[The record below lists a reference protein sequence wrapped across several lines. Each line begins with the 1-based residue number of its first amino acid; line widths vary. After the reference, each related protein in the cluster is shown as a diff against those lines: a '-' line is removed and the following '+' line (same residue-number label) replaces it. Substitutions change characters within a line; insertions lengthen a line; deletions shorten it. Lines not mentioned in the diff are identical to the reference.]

1 MKKVIMLIIVIAA
14 LAIPA
19 MAGDNGQGRT
29 KAGALFGYPTG
40 VAATIG
46 FPIGSSTEVNGI
58 VGFGW
63 NFNYL
68 AAGANFLWTLWEP
81 VIEGETF
88 PLSLGPEAIVF
99 VPLNNHSILGLGI
112 YANLRWEYTFDFPL
126 NLFVE
131 AGLGAD
137 IFFWDSGTVAG
148 FDAKGGVGARYVF

>member
-1 MKKVIMLIIVIAA
+1 MKKVMMLILVIAA

-19 MAGDNGQGRT
+19 MAADNGQGKM
-29 KAGALFGYPTG
+29 KAGGLFGYPSG

-46 FPIGSSTEVNGI
+46 VPIGNTTELNGI

-81 VIEGETF
+81 EIEGETF

-99 VPLNNHSILGLGI
+99 VPLNNAEILGLGV
-112 YANLRWEYTFDFPL
+112 YADLRWE
-126 NLFVE
+126 
-131 AGLGAD
+131 
-137 IFFWDSGTVAG
+137 
-148 FDAKGGVGARYVF
+148 